1 VRSIEILESKAE
13 RVSRESDD
21 WQAQPDGQYS
31 DAARAAARAA
41 PSGSSDADSSSSVS
55 SGTSSSSSQAPQRR
69 TPTDYAAKPKTEK
82 LSPQD
87 VSGKGDPALPSFFD
101 EY

>member
-1 VRSIEILESKAE
+1 VRSIEILETKAE

-41 PSGSSDADSSSSVS
+41 PSGSSDADSSGS
-55 SGTSSSSSQAPQRR
+55 SGTSSSSQAPQRG
-69 TPTDYAAKPKTEK
+69 PPDDYAAKPKTEK

>member
-41 PSGSSDADSSSSVS
+41 PSGSSSDADSSGS
-55 SGTSSSSSQAPQRR
+55 SGSSSSSSQAPQRR
-69 TPTDYAAKPKTEK
+69 TPTDYAANPKTKK